1 MDYGDYY
8 WGLYSFLLQGFLPPF
23 PNKHQAEDFKTLNPK
38 P

>member
-1 MDYGDYY
+1 METIIGDYIVFY
-8 WGLYSFLLQGFLPPF
+8 YRDSFPHS